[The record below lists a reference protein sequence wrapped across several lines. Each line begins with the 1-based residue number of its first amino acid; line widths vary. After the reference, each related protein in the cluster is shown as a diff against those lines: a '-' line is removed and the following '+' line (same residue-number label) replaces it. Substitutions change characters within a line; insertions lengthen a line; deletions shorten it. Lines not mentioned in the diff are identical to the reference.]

1 MIGLKPQGGGGA
13 IQFEVDDVEFRAALL
28 NFYRHSQKSL
38 SEVIRSQAR
47 LVATNLVFQTQPFGG
62 SKAVTGQDASGK
74 ALGEGAVNRDI
85 RKVYKVPGDIFQDVA
100 RTSLNAARG
109 FVKLIKDR
117 KLDEA
122 RKILTRINLPH
133 SLSLAF
139 VQEFDGGQSH
149 REARAPIPRRPRIR
163 RQQNALSI
171 VADRAPLKNYIKE
184 VQKRVGI
191 AKSGWAACAIALG
204 GTRGRSGAA
213 GNEQQSV
220 PAWVKRHAGG
230 KGGGTV
236 IDRSMSLG
244 DAFVD
249 MINHV
254 PWIANCL
261 NAGQQQKAL
270 DIQRFKMETAIE
282 SALDYEAGRD
292 GFR

>member
-1 MIGLKPQGGGGA
+1 V
-13 IQFEVDDVEFRAALL
+13 QFEVDDVAFRTALL

-74 ALGEGAVNRDI
+74 ALGEGAVHRDI
-85 RKVYKVPGDIFQDVA
+85 RKVYKLSSDIFQDVA
-100 RTSLNAARG
+100 RTSVNAARG

-122 RKILTRINLPH
+122 KKILTRINLPH

-149 REARAPIPRRPRIR
+149 REALAPIPRRPRIR
-163 RQQNALSI
+163 RAQNPLSI
-171 VADRAPLKNYIKE
+171 VPNAAPLKNYIKE

-204 GTRGRSGAA
+204 GTRGRSGAE

-261 NAGQQQKAL
+261 NAGQQQRAL
-270 DIQRFKMETAIE
+270 DIQRFKMEKAIE
-282 SALDYEAGRD
+282 SALNYEAGAN